1 MAKLPEHSW
10 IRISKAFQI
19 VMDTSEANYFDV
31 EASLVSAFRD
41 EAIRTRAR
49 SKRYFKHETQTQIGG
64 DCWDRARVAWDE
76 NWFLSPVHR
85 QQLPDE
91 SKVDLDDM
99 LTGRPGGHHKFE
111 DVDGQLNRHAR
122 AGI

>member
-64 DCWDRARVAWDE
+64 IAG
-76 NWFLSPVHR
+76 
-85 QQLPDE
+85 
-91 SKVDLDDM
+91 
-99 LTGRPGGHHKFE
+99 T
-111 DVDGQLNRHAR
+111 AR
-122 AGI
+122 AWLGMRIGFCRLCTANNCPTRAKWTWMTC